1 MAEPATQQSTPGTAR
16 MEMRDG
22 IAWILLNHP
31 TKKVNTLSFT
41 LMEWFEEQLERLE
54 SLGSDRPKGVIIRS
68 EKPGNFIAGADI
80 EEIQALS
87 DPTAVRDLLA
97 RGHAMIRRL
106 EKLPIPVVAAIDGS
120 CLGGG
125 LELSLACRYRVAT
138 EDPRTRLGLPEVKI
152 GIFPGL
158 GGTQRLPRQ
167 IGVMDALPMILA
179 GKEVDAKKAYRLGLV
194 DETCHPGDLEKAAR
208 RLIET
213 GRGAGRPS
221 GKRPFGTRVANFL
234 AAVPLL
240 KNIIYGKARQGV
252 LQQTSGHYPAPLK
265 AIEVVKRGL
274 ATSLDRG
281 LEIEAAAFADLVVTD
296 EAKRLMGIFFMKTDV
311 DGRAGSV
318 AKQARPVQHIG
329 VLGAGFMGAGI
340 AQLLAHKEYQVWMK
354 DKDDAGVARGLKQC
368 HDLFQELVQRRKYK
382 PMDLTLA
389 MGRLHG
395 VSDYGGF
402 GHLPFVIEAVFEDIK
417 VKHMVIRETE
427 AAGSEHMIFASNT
440 STIPITRLAEA
451 SQRPENFIGMHFFSP
466 VHKMPLLEIIKTRDT
481 SEETLAT
488 TVEVGRRMGKTI
500 IVVNDGAGFFTSR
513 VLGPFVAEAGHILR
527 QGARIEEIDKA
538 LKGWGWPVGPIALLD
553 EVGIDV
559 AAHAAEVMQE
569 AFGERM
575 EPPTMFHRLVEDGR
589 TGRKGK
595 KGFYTYGEGPKQVDE
610 SVYKLIDWQPGTV
623 PREEIIE
630 RCWFQMLNETAHCI
644 QDGVIENPNDIDI
657 GVIFGFGF
665 PPFRGGLLHEADRMG
680 LGTIVDKLDTYA
692 EKYDERL
699 RPAQLLRDMARKG
712 EKFHA

>member
-1 MAEPATQQSTPGTAR
+1 MAEPATESTTPGAAR
-16 MEMRDG
+16 MEIRDG

-41 LMEWFEEQLERLE
+41 LMEWLEAQLDRLE
-54 SLGSDRPKGVIIRS
+54 GAGSDRPKGVIIRS
-68 EKPGNFIAGADI
+68 EKPGNFVAGADI
-80 EEIQALS
+80 EEIQALAE
-87 DPTAVRDLLA
+87 PAAVRDLLA

-106 EKLPIPVVAAIDGS
+106 EKLPIPVVAAIHGS

-138 EDPRTRLGLPEVKI
+138 EDPKTKLGLPEVKI

-179 GKEVDAKKAYRLGLV
+179 GKEVDARKAYKLGLV
-194 DETCHPGDLEKAAR
+194 DEICHPGDLEKAAL
-208 RLIET
+208 RLIDQ
-213 GRGAGRPS
+213 GRGAGRPP
-221 GKRPFGTRVANFL
+221 GKRPFGIRAANFL

-240 KNIIYGKARQGV
+240 KNIIYGKARAGV
-252 LQQTSGHYPAPLK
+252 LKQTSGHYPAPIK
-265 AIEVVKRGL
+265 ALEVVKAGL
-274 ATSLDRG
+274 ATNLDRG

-296 EAKRLMGIFFMKTDV
+296 EAKRLMGIFFMKTDCDSRATALAKTSHPV
-311 DGRAGSV
+311 DRV
-318 AKQARPVQHIG
+318 G

-340 AQLLAHKEYQVWMK
+340 AQLLAHKGVQVWLK
-354 DKDDAGVARGLKQC
+354 DRDDAGVARGLKQC
-368 HDLFQELVQRRKYK
+368 HDLFYGLVKRRKYK
-382 PMDLTLA
+382 PMELTLA

-402 GHLPFVIEAVFEDIK
+402 GHLPFVIEAVFEDVK
-417 VKHMVIRETE
+417 VKHAVIREME
-427 AAGSEHMIFASNT
+427 AAGSEEMIFASNT

-466 VHKMPLLEIIKTRDT
+466 VHKMPLLEIIKTKDT
-481 SEETLAT
+481 SEATVAT

-513 VLGPFVAEAGHILR
+513 VLGPFVAEAGHILG
-527 QGARIEEIDKA
+527 QGARIEDIDRA

-559 AAHAAEVMQE
+559 AAHAAEVMRE

-575 EPPTMFHRLVEDGR
+575 EPPAMFHRLIEDGR
-589 TGRKGK
+589 TGRKGR
-595 KGFYTYGEGPKQVDE
+595 KGFYTYDGGPKKVDE
-610 SVYKLIDWQPGTV
+610 SVYKLIDWQPGSV

-644 QDGVIENPNDIDI
+644 QEGIIENPNDIDI

-665 PPFRGGLLHEADRMG
+665 PPFRGGLLHEADRVG
-680 LGTIVDKLDTYA
+680 VGAIVDKLDAYA
-692 EKYDERL
+692 EKYGERL
-699 RPAQLLRDMARKG
+699 RPAQLLRDMAKAG
-712 EKFHA
+712 EKFHG